1 MAMTYSDL
9 YIAVRNRLREHGVE
23 AAEVEARL
31 LVASAA
37 GKTTAQL
44 LRDLCLYVGEGLEE
58 QVAAMTARRLTGEPV
73 AYITGMWEF
82 RGLPM
87 RVSRDVLIPRP
98 DTEVLAEEAIR
109 FLTGRRMDG
118 RVLDLCSGTGCIG
131 CAVARELPQTRVV
144 LADVS
149 PEAVALSRLNVSDN
163 GLDGRVTFM
172 TCDVTEPPPL
182 MTGSFDLIV
191 SNPPYVPSMEIL
203 TLDPSVRDY
212 EPVWA
217 LDGGGDGLRF
227 YRAILK
233 NWKGALRSGAA
244 LMFEVGEGQAEPVR
258 NLMLLAGLHETSC
271 VADTR
276 GVMRVV
282 TARL

>member
-44 LRDLCLYVGEGLEE
+44 LRDLRLYVGEGLEE
-58 QVAAMTARRLTGEPV
+58 RVTEMTDRRLAGEPV
-73 AYITGMWEF
+73 AYITGVWEF

-98 DTEVLAEEAIR
+98 DTEVLAEEAVR

-131 CAVARELPQTRVV
+131 CAVAHELPQTRVV
-144 LADVS
+144 LADIS
-149 PEAVALSRLNVSDN
+149 PAAIGLSRRNVTEN
-163 GLDGRVTFM
+163 GLDGRVTFV

-182 MTGSFDLIV
+182 MLGSFDLIV
-191 SNPPYVPSMEIL
+191 SNPPYIPSMEIL

-212 EPVWA
+212 EPIWA
-217 LDGGGDGLRF
+217 LDGGEDGLRF

-233 NWKGALRSGAA
+233 NWKAALRTGAA
-244 LMFEVGEGQAEPVR
+244 LMFEVGEGQAQAVR
-258 NLMLLAGLHETSC
+258 DLMLLAGLREAAC

-276 GVMRVV
+276 GTLRVV